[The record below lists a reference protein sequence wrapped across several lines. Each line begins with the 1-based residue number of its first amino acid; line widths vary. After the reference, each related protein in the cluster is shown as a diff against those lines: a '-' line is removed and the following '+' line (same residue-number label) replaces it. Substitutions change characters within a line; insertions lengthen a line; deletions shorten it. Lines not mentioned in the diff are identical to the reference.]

1 MADAR
6 WAVAADVSVDKS
18 PALPR
23 GFLRKGEAPASRL
36 YLRPLGACGDA
47 RSDVSRLEVLVR
59 GADGVTTAVA
69 SPEETLR
76 WARAEGGDVGAYA
89 SGLLE
94 RLANP
99 PVAFAGL
106 ALGRPLIM
114 GIINVTPD
122 SFSDG
127 GEALDAGR
135 ALARGRALADAGAD
149 IVDVGGESTRPG
161 AAPVAVDDELARVL
175 PVVRGLSEAG
185 FVVSVDTRHARVMEA
200 ALDAGAAIINDITAL
215 TGDPGSLGVAAAR
228 AAPVILMHMQGDPRT
243 MQDEPRYEDAALDVY
258 DYLAGR
264 VAACEAAGVERT
276 RIAVDPGIGFGKT
289 VDHNV
294 RILNRLSL
302 YHGLGCALV
311 LGVSRKSFI
320 ARLSRGEAPKQ
331 RLAGSLAAALAA
343 VAQGAHI
350 LRVHD
355 VAETRQALSVWS
367 AIDAARTG
375 EAPGRGAEVP

>member
-1 MADAR
+1 
-6 WAVAADVSVDKS
+6 
-18 PALPR
+18 
-23 GFLRKGEAPASRL
+23 
-36 YLRPLGACGDA
+36 
-47 RSDVSRLEVLVR
+47 
-59 GADGVTTAVA
+59 
-69 SPEETLR
+69 
-76 WARAEGGDVGAYA
+76 
-89 SGLLE
+89 
-94 RLANP
+94 
-99 PVAFAGL
+99 AFAGL

-294 RILNRLSL
+294 RILNRLAL

-355 VAETRQALSVWS
+355 VAETRQALGVWS
-367 AIDAARTG
+367 AIDAAGAG
-375 EAPGRGAEVP
+375 EAPGRGAQAP